1 LKIAILSDLHG
12 NIEAFEQV
20 LFKAHNEGISK
31 FLFLGDF
38 VGYYYWPEKVLD
50 LLSTLDFISI
60 QGNHERILQGLI
72 NGEIDKQTIINLY
85 GSGHEYAL
93 SKLNNEQIDFLI
105 NLPVSLSVEIDGCQF
120 QLCHG
125 SPIDTDEYIYPDNS
139 IDSLNKCNV
148 PQVDFVLIG
157 HSHYQ
162 FIHRNT
168 DSLLVNV
175 GSVGQ
180 SRSTG
185 GLAQWAMVNTRSKSV
200 QLMSTPYDASELIKQ
215 STQIDFKIPYL
226 REVLTR
232 Q

>member
-20 LFKAHNEGISK
+20 LIKAQNEGIAK

-38 VGYYYWPEKVLD
+38 IGYYYWPEKVID
-50 LLSTLDFISI
+50 LLLTLNFISI

-72 NGEIDKQTIINLY
+72 KGEIDKKTILNKY

-93 SKLNNEQIDFLI
+93 NKLSKDQIDFLI
-105 NLPVSLSVEIDGCQF
+105 NLPTSLHVEIDGCYF
-120 QLCHG
+120 RLCHG
-125 SPIDTDEYIYPDNS
+125 SPVDPDEYIYPDNS
-139 IDSLNKCNV
+139 IDSLNKYNV
-148 PQVDFVLIG
+148 PQADFVLIG

-185 GLAQWAMVNTRSKSV
+185 GLAQWAIVNTQSKSV
-200 QLMSTPYDASELIKQ
+200 QLISTPYDASELIKQ
-215 STQIDFKIPYL
+215 STQIDFNIPYL

-232 Q
+232 K

>member
-1 LKIAILSDLHG
+1 MKIAVLSDIHG
-12 NIEAFEQV
+12 NHFALEKVIE
-20 LFKAHNEGISK
+20 KARNEKIEHM
-31 FLFLGDF
+31 LILGDF
-38 VGYYYWPEKVLD
+38 VGYYYHPELVLNQ
-50 LLSTLDFISI
+50 ISHWSFQAI
-60 QGNHERILQGLI
+60 KGNHENILQGLI
-72 NGEIDKQTIINLY
+72 KDEIDKQSILNKY

-93 SKLNNEQIDFLI
+93 NKLSKGQIDFLV
-105 NLPVSLSVEIDGCQF
+105 NLPSSLHVEIGGCQF
-120 QLCHG
+120 QLYHG
-125 SPIDTDEYIYPDNS
+125 SPADPDEYIYPDNS

-162 FIHRNT
+162 FIHQNA

-185 GLAQWAMVNTRSKSV
+185 GLAQWAIVNTNSKNI
-200 QLMSTPYDASELIKQ
+200 QLMSTPYDTSELIKEC
-215 STQIDFKIPYL
+215 TQIDFNIPYL

-232 Q
+232 K

>member
-1 LKIAILSDLHG
+1 MKIAILSDLHG

-20 LFKAHNEGISK
+20 LIKAQNEGIAK

-38 VGYYYWPEKVLD
+38 IGYYYWPEKVID
-50 LLSTLDFISI
+50 LLLTLNFISI

-72 NGEIDKQTIINLY
+72 KGEIDKKTILNKY

-93 SKLNNEQIDFLI
+93 NKLSKDQIDFLI
-105 NLPVSLSVEIDGCQF
+105 NLPTSLHVEIDGCYF
-120 QLCHG
+120 RLCHG
-125 SPIDTDEYIYPDNS
+125 SPVDPDEYIYPDNS
-139 IDSLNKCNV
+139 IDSLNKYNV
-148 PQVDFVLIG
+148 PQADFVLIG

-185 GLAQWAMVNTRSKSV
+185 GLAQWAIVNTQSKSV
-200 QLMSTPYDASELIKQ
+200 QLISTPYDASELIKQ
-215 STQIDFKIPYL
+215 STQIDFNIPYL

-232 Q
+232 K